1 MLFALISFELKRRLK
16 LLSTYIYAAVL
27 FGAGLFL
34 MLASAGAFKS
44 MSVAT
49 GSERVFANGPHSVF
63 GTTNILALFGLFT
76 VAAIFGQAAYQD
88 FGHRTWMIIFTK
100 NVRKGPYVVGR
111 FLGAFI
117 FAALLFLAINA
128 GQLFGALLTSG
139 LQTAGLID
147 TTQIGPHRLDVY
159 LWPYVV
165 SVWPMLFFTGAVFF
179 SLAALTR
186 AMAPVYVGVV
196 VLVLGYLVL
205 STLLGDVQQQTL
217 AGVLD
222 PFGFSAFEL
231 ATRYWTPAE
240 RNRDLV
246 PLAGVLL
253 GNRALWTAVG
263 ALLLAFTVARFR
275 TTIDEQK
282 GGRRVD
288 DEAAAPPGPIPVANA
303 HPTTLG
309 WLRTAAS
316 TAWLMFRDVLRSPV
330 YWSFVVAGVAFMLI
344 GLLVA
349 KELFGTATLPVTW
362 QVLELASGTFGLF
375 FLITI
380 TFYAG
385 ELVWKDRDA
394 GVADIIDASRV
405 PTWVLFSARVGALW
419 LVAASLE
426 LVVGVSA
433 LTSQVARGFF
443 DIEWRL
449 YVTELLPFGLLQDLL
464 ICSLAITVQVLV
476 NHKYLGHGVMV
487 LYYVSQMVL
496 RALGVEDRLV
506 RYGTEPGIQYSDM
519 NGYGHWV
526 PAAMWYR
533 GFWYAVMGV
542 MLAAAALLVVR
553 GRDSGWRQRLA
564 TARTRVTRA
573 WVVAV
578 SVLVLIAVAVGAFL
592 FTETHVR
599 HRYLTGKDVE
609 RLRADY
615 EKTYRGA
622 WADRPQPRIVDTE
635 VAFDLFPEETVP
647 RLVAKG
653 TYVLENKTSTP
664 VDEVMV
670 GLPSDVKV
678 RAMALGDVA
687 VGQAKYDESQGLWI
701 YPLSPALAPGEQRKL
716 TFDLEFTADP
726 IVHGSRR
733 TDVVGNGT
741 FFNNGNLPVVG
752 YQEDAELVED
762 GDRKSYGLAPK
773 ERMAPRDDAKELQH
787 NYIRQDS
794 DFVGFRATVCTV
806 PDQLAIAPGY
816 LVKEWAE
823 NGRRCFRYEMD
834 QPILNFVSVLSARYE
849 VRRDEWNGVKLE
861 VYFHPTH
868 PYNVDRMMQG
878 MKDALAYCS
887 DAFGP
892 YQHKQARIL
901 EFPRYHTFAQS
912 FPNTIPYSEGIGFI
926 ARVRDGNPDD
936 LDYPYYVTAHEIAH
950 QWWAHQVV
958 GANVR
963 GATMTSETMAQY
975 SALMVMKKRFG
986 PLKMRRFLKYELDH
1000 YLVGRVMERK
1010 KELPLAQNENQPY
1023 IHYNKGSLAMYALQD
1038 FIGEDTVN
1046 RAMKKYVEA
1055 VRFKGPPYTTSKE
1068 LLDYLR
1074 AETPP
1079 EYQYLLEDLFET
1091 ITLYENRT
1099 LDASMKQNAAGGWDV
1114 TMKVKTVKYRSDDKG
1129 KQQEIDFDDAMDI
1142 GALDDDGNALFL
1154 EKRKF
1159 TKGEHEVTFTVPTK
1173 PARVGIDPLNEL
1185 IDRTSDDNTVVPSN
1199 GL

>member
-1 MLFALISFELKRRLK
+1 MLTALIGFELKRRLK
-16 LLSTYIYAAVL
+16 MLSTYIYAVVL
-27 FGAGLFL
+27 FASGLFL
-34 MLASAGAFKS
+34 MLASSGAFKAI
-44 MSVAT
+44 SVAT
-49 GSERVFANGPHSVF
+49 GSERVHANSPHTVF
-63 GTTNILALFGLFT
+63 GTTNVIALLGLFT

-88 FGHRTWMIIFTK
+88 FGHRTWMVIFTK

-111 FLGAFI
+111 FLGAFV
-117 FAALLFLAINA
+117 FAAVLFLAINF
-128 GQLFGALLTSG
+128 GQFFGALI
-139 LQTAGLID
+139 ARLID
-147 TTQIGPHRLDVY
+147 DSQLGPDRLSVY

-165 SVWPMLFFTGAVFF
+165 SVWPMLFFTGVVFF

-205 STLLGDVQQQTL
+205 STLLTDVQQQTL
-217 AGVLD
+217 AGMLD
-222 PFGFSAFEL
+222 PFGFLSFDL

-246 PLAGVLL
+246 PLSGVLL

-263 ALLLAFTVARFR
+263 AALLAFTVARFR
-275 TTIDEQK
+275 TTVDEQK
-282 GGRRVD
+282 GGRRR
-288 DEAAAPPGPIPVANA
+288 DEEAPAAPGPIPVADA
-303 HPTTLG
+303 HPTTAG
-309 WLRTAAS
+309 WARTAAS

-330 YWSFVVAGVAFMLI
+330 YWSFVVAGLSFV
-344 GLLVA
+344 LLGMMVT

-362 QVLELASGTFGLF
+362 QVLEMASGTFGLF

-380 TFYAG
+380 TFYSG

-394 GVADIIDASRV
+394 GVGDIIDASRV
-405 PTWVLFSARVGALW
+405 PTWVLFTARVAALW

-426 LVVGVSA
+426 LVVGLSA
-433 LTSQVARGFF
+433 LAAQVSRGFF
-443 DIEWRL
+443 DVEWRL
-449 YVTELLPFGLLQDLL
+449 YLVELLPFGLLQDLL
-464 ICSLAITVQVLV
+464 LCSLAVTVQVLV

-496 RALGVEDRLV
+496 RAVGVEERLL
-506 RYGTEPGIQYSDM
+506 RYGSELGIQYSDM

-526 PAAMWYR
+526 PAALWYR
-533 GFWYAVMGV
+533 GFWYSVMGA
-542 MLAAAALLVVR
+542 MLAVAALFVVR
-553 GRDSGWRQRLA
+553 GRDGAWRQRLHA
-564 TARTRVTRA
+564 ARARVTRGWA
-573 WVVAV
+573 LAV
-578 SVLVLIAVAVGAFL
+578 GALVLVALGLAAFL
-592 FTETHVR
+592 FTETHVK
-599 HRYLTGKDVE
+599 HRYVTGKDAE

-615 EKTYRGA
+615 EKTYRA
-622 WADRPQPRIVDTE
+622 EWVDAPQPRIVDAE
-635 VAFDLFPEETVP
+635 VAFDVFPDEAVP

-653 TYVLENKTSTP
+653 TYQLENKTAAS
-664 VDEVMV
+664 VERVMV
-670 GLPSDVKV
+670 SLPDDAKVK
-678 RAMALGDVA
+678 ALSLGDVT
-687 VGQAKYDESQGLWI
+687 VDQAKHDERHGLWI
-701 YPLSPALAPGEQRKL
+701 FPLKALVPGEQRPL
-716 TFDLEFTADP
+716 TFELEFTADP

-741 FFNNGNLPVVG
+741 FFNNFNLPMLG
-752 YQEDAELVED
+752 YQADAELSED
-762 GDRKSYGLAPK
+762 GDRKSYELAPK
-773 ERMAPRDDAKELQH
+773 ERMAPRDDAKQLQH
-787 NYIRQDS
+787 NYIRKDS

-806 PDQLAIAPGY
+806 PDQLAVAPGY
-816 LVKEWAE
+816 LAKEWTE
-823 NGRRCFRYEMD
+823 GGRRCFRYEMD
-834 QPILNFVSVLSARYE
+834 QPILNFFSVLSARYE

-868 PYNVDRMMQG
+868 PYNVDRMMTG

-901 EFPRYHTFAQS
+901 EFPRYQTFAQS
-912 FPNTIPYSEGIGFI
+912 FPNTIPYSEAIGFI

-975 SALMVMKKRFG
+975 SALMVMKQRYG
-986 PLKMRRFLKYELDH
+986 PLKMRRFLKYELDR
-1000 YLVGRVMERK
+1000 YLMGRVTERN

-1055 VRFKGPPYTTSKE
+1055 VKFKGPPYTTSKE
-1068 LLDYLR
+1068 LLDFLR

-1079 EYQYLLEDLFET
+1079 EFQYLLEDLFET
-1091 ITLYENRT
+1091 ITLYDNRAVS
-1099 LDASMKQNAAGGWDV
+1099 ASMKQNAAGAWDV
-1114 TMKVKTVKYRSDDKG
+1114 TVKVKAVKYRSDDQG
-1129 KQQEIDFDDAMDI
+1129 QQTELDFRDWMDV
-1142 GALDDDGNALFL
+1142 GALDDDGAALFL
-1154 EKRKF
+1154 EKRQLG
-1159 TKGEHEVTFTVPTK
+1159 KGETEVTFTVPTK
-1173 PARVGIDPLNEL
+1173 PARVGIDPLNKL
-1185 IDRTSDDNTVVPSN
+1185 IDRTSDDNTVVPSD

>member
-1 MLFALISFELKRRLK
+1 MILALIGFELKRRLK
-16 LLSTYIYAAVL
+16 MLSTYVYALVL
-27 FGAGLFL
+27 FASGLFM
-34 MLASAGAFKS
+34 MLASAGAFES
-44 MSVAT
+44 MSVGT

-63 GTTNILALFGLFT
+63 GTTNVIALLGLFT

-100 NVRKGPYVVGR
+100 NVSKERYIIGR
-111 FLGAFI
+111 FLGAFL

-128 GQLFGALLTSG
+128 GQLFGALVTNG
-139 LQTAGLID
+139 LKLAGLVEAS
-147 TTQIGPHRLDVY
+147 QLGPHRLDVY
-159 LWPYVV
+159 LWPYVI
-165 SVWPMLFFTGAVFF
+165 SVWPMLFFTGVVFF

-217 AGVLD
+217 AGLAD
-222 PFGFSAFEL
+222 PFGFVSFDL

-253 GNRALWTAVG
+253 ANRALWTAVG
-263 ALLLAFTVARFR
+263 AVLLAFTAVRFR
-275 TTIDEQK
+275 TTVDEQK
-282 GGRRVD
+282 RGRRAE
-288 DEAAAPPGPIPVANA
+288 DEVAAPPGPIPVADA
-303 HPTTLG
+303 HPTTAG

-330 YWSFVVAGVAFMLI
+330 YWSFVVAGVF
-344 GLLVA
+344 LVLMVMMVG
-349 KELFGTATLPVTW
+349 KELFGTATIPVTW
-362 QVLELASGTFGLF
+362 QVLETARKSFGLF

-380 TFYAG
+380 TVYAG

-394 GVADIIDASRV
+394 GIGDIVDASRV
-405 PTWVLFSARVGALW
+405 PTWVLFLARVAALW

-433 LTSQVARGFF
+433 LTAQVSRGFF

-449 YVTELLPFGLLQDLL
+449 YVTELLPLGLAQDLL
-464 ICSLAITVQVLV
+464 ICSLALAVQVV
-476 NHKYLGHGVMV
+476 INHKYLGHGVMV
-487 LYYVSQMVL
+487 LYYASQIVL
-496 RALGVEDRLV
+496 EKLGVEEPLV
-506 RYGTEPGIQYSDM
+506 RYGSGPRLEYSDL
-519 NGYGHWV
+519 NGYGHWI
-526 PAAMWYR
+526 PAALWFR
-533 GFWYAVMGV
+533 GFWYSVMGV
-542 MLAAAALLVVR
+542 MLAVTALLLVR
-553 GRDSGWRQRLA
+553 GRDTAWKQRLA
-564 TARTRVTRA
+564 TARARVTPA

-578 SVLVLIAVAVGAFL
+578 SVLILAALGLGGFL
-592 FTETHVR
+592 YVEEHVV
-599 HRYLTGKDVE
+599 HPYVTAKDGE
-609 RLRADY
+609 RLRVAY
-615 EKTYRGA
+615 EKTYRA
-622 WADRPQPRIVDTE
+622 EWADAPQPRIVDADVT
-635 VAFDLFPEETVP
+635 FDLHPEEAVP

-653 TYVLENKTSTP
+653 TYQLENKTSTP
-664 VDEVMV
+664 IDRLMLS
-670 GLPSDVKV
+670 LPDDVKV
-678 RAMALGDVA
+678 RAMAVGAMAVA
-687 VGQAKYDESQGLWI
+687 AATHDEKQGLWI
-701 YPLSPALAPGEQRKL
+701 FPLQPALAPSERRPL
-716 TFDLEFTADP
+716 TFELEFTADP
-726 IVHGSRR
+726 IVHGSKR
-733 TDVVGNGT
+733 TDIVGNGT
-741 FFNNGNLPVVG
+741 FFNNFNLPVLG
-752 YQEDAELVED
+752 YQADAELSR
-762 GDRKSYGLAPK
+762 DRESYGLPPK
-773 ERMAPRDDAKELQH
+773 ERMAPRDDQKELQH
-787 NYIRQDS
+787 NYIRKDS
-794 DFVGFRATVCTV
+794 DFIGFAATVCTV
-806 PDQLAIAPGY
+806 PDQLGVAPGY
-816 LVKEWAE
+816 LEKEWTQD
-823 NGRRCFRYEMD
+823 GRRCFRYEMD
-834 QPILNFVSVLSARYE
+834 QPILNFFSVLSARYE

-868 PYNVDRMMQG
+868 AYNVDRMMQG

-887 DAFGP
+887 NAFGP
-892 YQHKQARIL
+892 YQHRQARIL
-901 EFPRYHTFAQS
+901 EFPRYQQFAQS
-912 FPNTIPYSEGIGFI
+912 FPNTIPYSEAIGFI

-975 SALMVMKKRFG
+975 SALMVMKQHFG
-986 PLKMRRFLKYELDH
+986 PLKMRRFLKYELDR
-1000 YLVGRVMERK
+1000 YLLGRVMERK
-1010 KELPLAQNENQPY
+1010 KELPLAENENQQY

-1091 ITLYENRT
+1091 ITLYENRA
-1099 LDASMKQNAAGGWDV
+1099 LSASMKQNAAGGWDV
-1114 TMKVKTVKYRSDDKG
+1114 TMKVKTVKYRSDDQGEQK
-1129 KQQEIDFDDAMDI
+1129 ELDFDDYMDV
-1142 GALDDDGNALFL
+1142 GALDEDGNALFL

-1173 PARVGIDPLNEL
+1173 PARVGIDPLNKL
-1185 IDRTSDDNTVVPSN
+1185 IDRTSDDNTVVPSD

>member
-1 MLFALISFELKRRLK
+1 MLLALIGFELKRRLK
-16 LLSTYIYAAVL
+16 MLSTYIYAAVL
-27 FGAGLFL
+27 FAAGLFL
-34 MLASAGAFKS
+34 MLASAGTFKS
-44 MSVAT
+44 ISVAT

-63 GTTNILALFGLFT
+63 GTTNVIALLGLFT
-76 VAAIFGQAAYQD
+76 VAAIFGQAAHQD

-100 NVRKGPYVVGR
+100 NVRRGPYVVGR
-111 FLGAFI
+111 FLGAFL

-128 GQLFGALLTSG
+128 GQLTGALITDGLKLLGVVDTSQ
-139 LQTAGLID
+139 L
-147 TTQIGPHRLDVY
+147 GPHRLDVY

-165 SVWPMLFFTGAVFF
+165 SVWPMLFFTGVVFF

-217 AGVLD
+217 AGMLD
-222 PFGFSAFEL
+222 PFGFISFDL
-231 ATRYWTPAE
+231 ATRYWTPVE

-253 GNRALWTAVG
+253 ANRALWTAVG
-263 ALLLAFTVARFR
+263 AALLAFTAARFR

-282 GGRRVD
+282 AGRRQD

-330 YWSFVVAGVAFMLI
+330 YWSFVVAGIAFMLI
-344 GLLVA
+344 GMLVA

-375 FLITI
+375 FLITV

-394 GVADIIDASRV
+394 GIGDIVDASRV
-405 PTWVLFSARVGALW
+405 PTWVLFSARVLALW

-426 LVVGVSA
+426 LVVGASA
-433 LTSQVARGFF
+433 LTAQVSRGFF
-443 DIEWRL
+443 DIGWRQ
-449 YVTELLPFGLLQDLL
+449 YVIELLPFGLLKDLL
-464 ICSLAITVQVLV
+464 ICSLAVSVQVIV
-476 NHKYLGHGVMV
+476 NHKYLAHGAMV
-487 LYYVSQMVL
+487 LYYFVQPIL
-496 RALGVEDRLV
+496 RALGVEEPLV
-506 RYGTEPGIQYSDM
+506 RYGSEPRIQYSDM

-526 PAAMWYR
+526 PAVMWYR
-533 GFWYAVMGV
+533 GFWYSAMGV
-542 MLAAAALLVVR
+542 MLAVVALLIVR
-553 GRDSGWRQRLA
+553 GRDTAWKQRMA
-564 TARTRVTRA
+564 AARSRVTRA
-573 WVVAV
+573 WSV
-578 SVLVLIAVAVGAFL
+578 SVGAMVVMALAIGGFL

-599 HRYLTGKDVE
+599 HRYRTAKDGE
-609 RLRADY
+609 RLQAEY
-615 EKTYRGA
+615 EKTYRA
-622 WADRPQPRIVDTE
+622 EWADAPQPRIVDADVT
-635 VAFDLFPEETVP
+635 FDLHPEEAVP

-653 TYVLENKTSTP
+653 TYLLENKTSTP
-664 VDEVMV
+664 IDRLMLS
-670 GLPSDVKV
+670 LPDDVKV
-678 RAMALGDVA
+678 RAMAVGAVA
-687 VGQAKYDESQGLWI
+687 VAAATHDEKQGLWI
-701 YPLSPALAPGEQRKL
+701 FPLQPALAPSEQRPL
-716 TFDLEFTADP
+716 TFELEFTADP
-726 IVHGSRR
+726 IVHGTRR

-741 FFNNGNLPVVG
+741 FFNNFSLPVLG
-752 YQEDAELVED
+752 YQANAELSED

-773 ERMAPRDDAKELQH
+773 ERMAPRDDAKALQH

-794 DFVGFRATVCTV
+794 DFIGFAATVCTV
-806 PDQLAIAPGY
+806 PDQLAVAPGY
-816 LVKEWAE
+816 LEKEWTE

-834 QPILNFVSVLSARYE
+834 QPILNFFSVLSARYE

-887 DAFGP
+887 NAFGP

-901 EFPRYHTFAQS
+901 EFPRYQTFAQS
-912 FPNTIPYSEGIGFI
+912 FPNTIPYSEAIGFI

-1000 YLVGRVMERK
+1000 YLLGRVMERK
-1010 KELPLAQNENQPY
+1010 KELPLAQNENQQY

-1091 ITLYENRT
+1091 ITLYENRA
-1099 LDASMKQNAAGGWDV
+1099 LSASMTQNAAGGWDV
-1114 TMKVKTVKYRSDDKG
+1114 TLKVKTVKYRSDDQG
-1129 KQQEIDFDDAMDI
+1129 QQKEVDFDDYMDV
-1142 GALDDDGNALFL
+1142 GALDEDGNALFL

-1159 TKGEHEVTFTVPTK
+1159 TRGEHEVTFTVPTK